1 MKLIIGSVIVLSL
14 VILFLFALFP
24 SDISVTRVVQI
35 GAPVTDVR
43 KKITDLRQWKSWNEF
58 VNHPSRGKV
67 LDSAIDQRVDSTF
80 INFAGAEVR
89 LVGVNGDSVNT
100 VWRRGE
106 DSFDGL
112 FYLNETG
119 GQTIVEWTLHFHI
132 KWYPWKKLAS
142 MFYDKQLGP
151 VMEKSLLNLK
161 EELSR

>member
-1 MKLIIGSVIVLSL
+1 LKLIIASIIVLSL

-43 KKITDLRQWKSWNEF
+43 KKITDLRLWKSWNEF
-58 VNHPSRGKV
+58 VIHPAGGKIT
-67 LDSAIDQRVDSTF
+67 DTSNDQNLDSTF
-80 INFAGAEVR
+80 INIAGAELR

-100 VWRRGE
+100 IWQRGD
-106 DSFDGL
+106 DSFKGH
-112 FYLNETG
+112 FYLKETG
-119 GQTIVEWTLHFHI
+119 GQTIVEWTLQFHI
-132 KWYPWKKLAS
+132 KWYPWDKLAS

-161 EELSR
+161 EALSR